1 MPLNT
6 RASFTL
12 STPSMAGRI
21 AGLLQ
26 SSLQTAVT
34 AVCYFPM
41 ISWWLAYITV
51 NIYWKNIHAHNML
64 FLRLTKSRAL
74 FYLTPTWYDVVGRLV
89 SLPFLI
95 PEPFKEKR
103 HGSCR
108 WFLARSDDGERLM
121 IVRTYRTCCFAEYN
135 HSHCKVFEQDPSFSG
150 PSGIFDWRLV
160 SSLGTRSLFVGLNY
174 PINQE
179 MAARFRSSG
188 KTVCTQRTMRL
199 CMHHTLICAATLC
212 SPK

>member
-108 WFLARSDDGERLM
+108 WFLARSYDGERLM

-135 HSHCKVFEQDPSFSG
+135 HSHCKVFEQALQKKYTSVMIRVCHS
-150 PSGIFDWRLV
+150 
-160 SSLGTRSLFVGLNY
+160 RS
-174 PINQE
+174 
-179 MAARFRSSG
+179 RFLS
-188 KTVCTQRTMRL
+188 
-199 CMHHTLICAATLC
+199 CMYIQDRK
-212 SPK
+212 SVV

>member
-12 STPSMAGRI
+12 STPSMAGRL

-26 SSLQTAVT
+26 SSLQLAVT

-41 ISWWLAYITV
+41 ISRWLAYISV

-64 FLRLTKSRAL
+64 FLRLTTLRAL
-74 FYLTPTWYDVVGRLV
+74 FYLTPTWHDFVGRLV

-95 PEPFKEKR
+95 PETFKEKR

-121 IVRTYRTCCFAEYN
+121 IVRTYQTCCFAEYN
-135 HSHCKVFEQDPSFSG
+135 HSHWKVFEQDPSFSG
-150 PSGIFDWRLV
+150 PWGIFD
-160 SSLGTRSLFVGLNY
+160 
-174 PINQE
+174 
-179 MAARFRSSG
+179 
-188 KTVCTQRTMRL
+188 
-199 CMHHTLICAATLC
+199 
-212 SPK
+212 

>member
-1 MPLNT
+1 M
-6 RASFTL
+6 
-12 STPSMAGRI
+12 
-21 AGLLQ
+21 
-26 SSLQTAVT
+26 
-34 AVCYFPM
+34 
-41 ISWWLAYITV
+41 
-51 NIYWKNIHAHNML
+51 
-64 FLRLTKSRAL
+64 
-74 FYLTPTWYDVVGRLV
+74 

-179 MAARFRSSG
+179 ITGG
-188 KTVCTQRTMRL
+188 KDHDGSAVSFIRQSCVYTAYHASL
-199 CMHHTLICAATLC
+199 HACAATLC

>member
-1 MPLNT
+1 M
-6 RASFTL
+6 
-12 STPSMAGRI
+12 
-21 AGLLQ
+21 
-26 SSLQTAVT
+26 
-34 AVCYFPM
+34 
-41 ISWWLAYITV
+41 
-51 NIYWKNIHAHNML
+51 
-64 FLRLTKSRAL
+64 
-74 FYLTPTWYDVVGRLV
+74 

-108 WFLARSDDGERLM
+108 WFLARSDDDERLM
-121 IVRTYRTCCFAEYN
+121 TVRTYRTCCFAEYN

-179 MAARFRSSG
+179 ITDGKDHDGSTVSLIRQNMSFRPFRPRKGTTRSQGRRDSG
-188 KTVCTQRTMRL
+188 CPCREEYEGSLVRL
-199 CMHHTLICAATLC
+199 CCRRRRITGGVCEWSGGMA
-212 SPK
+212 